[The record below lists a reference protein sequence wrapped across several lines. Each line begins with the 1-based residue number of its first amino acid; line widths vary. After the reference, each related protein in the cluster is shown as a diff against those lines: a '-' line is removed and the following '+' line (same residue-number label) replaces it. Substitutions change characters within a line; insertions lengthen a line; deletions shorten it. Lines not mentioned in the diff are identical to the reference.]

1 MDAGHKLDITP
12 KTKVGQ
18 LLEAYPQLE
27 ETLINI
33 APAFK
38 KLRNPILRK
47 TIARVTSL
55 RQAAKVGSVSVAEMI
70 NRLRRE
76 ASLAETHHIAHDSSD
91 EETLRPKWV
100 DDSKILSTIDA
111 CPMLDAGEQPLGKV
125 MSALNKLA
133 QGEILVLI
141 TPFVPAPIIDKA
153 RDKGFKVWYYH
164 SGEEEVRIYFMMS
177 SQN

>member
-12 KTKVGQ
+12 KTKVGE
-18 LLEAYPQLE
+18 LLAEYPHLE
-27 ETLINI
+27 ETLIEI

-47 TIARVTSL
+47 TIAKVTSL
-55 RQAAKVGSVSVAEMI
+55 RQAAKVGNVSLGEMI

-76 ASLAETHHIAHDSSD
+76 AGLAEAPDLSADSSD
-91 EETLRPKWV
+91 EEAARPEWA
-100 DDSKILSTIDA
+100 DDSIVVSTIDA
-111 CPMLDAGEQPLGKV
+111 RPMLDAGEQPLGKV

-133 QGEILVLI
+133 QGETLVLI

-153 RDKGFKVWYYH
+153 KDKGFKVWCYH
-164 SGEEEVRIYFMMS
+164 PEEEEVRTYFMMS
-177 SQN
+177 PQN